1 MVNEQK
7 RFFVWA
13 LVFILFV
20 WIVAFAGFKIVEVY
34 KVTPSKVSHY
44 IITTD
49 LNKLSLQERSRA
61 LDKLADMLNSL
72 QYEDRRR
79 MRLENEW
86 RRLFEQMTDKEK
98 EDFIEKT
105 LPAGFKQMMES
116 FEKLPEE
123 RRKKIINDALRRLK
137 EAQETMAA
145 ENPRD
150 KFARQNWGTNAPVI
164 SPELEQKVRVL
175 GLKTFYNESSAQSKA
190 ELAPVLEEIQRL
202 MERGRG
208 LR

>member
-1 MVNEQK
+1 M
-7 RFFVWA
+7 
-13 LVFILFV
+13 
-20 WIVAFAGFKIVEVY
+20 
-34 KVTPSKVSHY
+34 
-44 IITTD
+44 
-49 LNKLSLQERSRA
+49 
-61 LDKLADMLNSL
+61 LD
-72 QYEDRRR
+72 
-79 MRLENEW
+79 
-86 RRLFEQMTDKEK
+86 
-98 EDFIEKT
+98 
-105 LPAGFKQMMES
+105 S

-123 RRKKIINDALRRLK
+123 RRKKIINDSLRRLK

-175 GLKTFYNESSAQSKA
+175 GLKTFYNESSAQTKA

-202 MERGRG
+202 MERGSG

>member
-7 RFFVWA
+7 KFFIWA
-13 LVFILFV
+13 LGFIAFV
-20 WIVAFAGFKIVEVY
+20 WIAAFVGFKIVEVH
-34 KVTPSKVSHY
+34 KVTPAKVAHY
-44 IITTD
+44 IINTD
-49 LNKLSLQERSRA
+49 LTKLSPQERKRA
-61 LDKLADMLNSL
+61 LDKLADMMNSL
-72 QYEDRRR
+72 QYEDRRK

-105 LPAGFKQMMES
+105 LPVGFKRMLDS

-123 RRKKIINDALRRLK
+123 RRKKIINDSLRRLK

-175 GLKTFYNESSAQSKA
+175 GLKTFYNESSAQTKA
-190 ELAPVLEEIQRL
+190 ELAPVLEEIHRL
-202 MERGRG
+202 MERGSG